1 MQTCSCF
8 RKNKGFN
15 GNKICLFIEYVP
27 YCVLFVSYS
36 LFFLLIICCFIIFTS
51 QKESLSSPFMHPS
64 HFFFFL
70 TITYLAS
77 SATLCPLFGL
87 ACVFSCS
94 ALTAVFTFSPLAKL
108 NRAFS
113 FEISF
118 SSKLVLS

>member
-1 MQTCSCF
+1 MQTRSCF
-8 RKNKGFN
+8 RKNKDFN

-36 LFFLLIICCFIIFTS
+36 LFFCLLFVVLLYLHHKRRALALPLCILLISFS
-51 QKESLSSPFMHPS
+51 
-64 HFFFFL
+64 FL

-77 SATLCPLFGL
+77 SATLCPIFGSAL
-87 ACVFSCS
+87 VFFCS